1 MSRSHRRIL
10 PPEAAGAIC
19 LQLKELIGA
28 GVPAEEAFAILGED
42 ARDQRESAL
51 YDGIAGALREG
62 SALSG
67 ALEQAEVFP
76 AYMTG
81 MVRIG
86 ERTGAMEDV
95 LSALAEYFSREAAL
109 RDSVRGAVVFPLLM
123 GGLMAVL
130 LGVLLAFVLPVF
142 SSVFASIGLALSP
155 SAAWLA
161 VAGQGVALGAA
172 VLLACLLLIG
182 ALLWFDK
189 RTGKLGL
196 LRRTKLS
203 RETSAGRFASAMAL
217 MLHSGLPL
225 DESLRRAGELSHT
238 ASAVRAA
245 ERVMDGASLS
255 EALAGT
261 GLFSGF
267 YLRMLRV
274 GEHAGRAEQMME
286 EVASRMS
293 ASASAHADELIA
305 RIEPTIVTVLAL
317 AAGLVLLSV
326 MLPLLGAMTA
336 FG

>member
-1 MSRSHRRIL
+1 MGRSHRRIL

-19 LQLKELIGA
+19 LQLKELIRA
-28 GVPAEEAFAILGED
+28 GVAAEEAFSILGED
-42 ARDQRESAL
+42 ARDPQDRALSA
-51 YDGIAGALREG
+51 GIVQALREG
-62 SALSG
+62 AALSG

-81 MVRIG
+81 MVRVG
-86 ERTGAMEDV
+86 ERTGALEDV
-95 LSALAEYFSREAAL
+95 LGALTEYFNREALL

-142 SSVFASIGLALSP
+142 SDVFASIGLALSP

-161 VAGQGVALGAA
+161 AAGQSVALGAA
-172 VLLACLLLIG
+172 VLLVLLLLAG

-189 RTGKLGL
+189 RTGRLGL

-203 RETSAGRFASAMAL
+203 REASAGRFASAMAL

-225 DESLRRAGELSHT
+225 DEALRRAGELSHT
-238 ASAVRAA
+238 AAA
-245 ERVMDGASLS
+245 AQAADRVMDGASMS
-255 EALAGT
+255 EALADT

-293 ASASAHADELIA
+293 ESASARADELIA